1 MAAMNVQSG
10 DGGLNSPTTQRGV
23 ASAWSQIVRGGGG
36 ESEVVSPVLVATVGS
51 APAVPVPAPASPS
64 WSSFQEHAS
73 NFSPDWSPS
82 KVVQEAV
89 SSPDDS
95 GTEGQPDGSDNSG
108 GSNASK
114 KPVWNRPSNG
124 VVEVVSPVMG
134 AAWPALGESTKAS
147 PKSSSSESLKALS
160 DGPLPPALQVTGN
173 SSPSQKQASANNVNS
188 TSTPNHVAPA
198 RQRSM
203 KRGGGI
209 SSANVSAN
217 GVVSQQPPINQDSV
231 AETLHSTSGKPGTAA
246 EQPSPRDHTHKD
258 SQRGGFGSQSHS
270 GNDHHHQRGSYRRGN
285 GGQHLRDGSYHHN
298 YGGKRDHDRG
308 NQEWNQHSRS
318 FNNRDTHLQSQRGFS
333 RGYIRPSVHTS
344 APFIPP
350 PMPVPVQSFG
360 NNMMYPDVASPVIYV
375 PGPPPPDSLRAM
387 PFVAP
392 LPPPMYFAVPDPQL
406 HAKIVSQIDY
416 YFSNENLVK
425 DTYLRRNMD
434 EHGWVPISLIAGFK
448 KVLYLTDNVQLILD
462 AMRTSTIVE
471 VQGDKIR
478 RRNDWMRW
486 IMPAAVAAAA
496 HVQYSNPSSPQAVG
510 RSPNHEGLASQL
522 EGVALHEA
530 TRVPVETNFSRS
542 NSEEFTGGEETATIE
557 VSGFGH
563 AAAA

>member
-10 DGGLNSPTTQRGV
+10 DGGITTTSPRGV
-23 ASAWSQIVRGGGG
+23 VASPWTQIVRGGGGGG
-36 ESEVVSPVLVATVGS
+36 ESEVVTPVLVATAVGS
-51 APAVPVPAPASPS
+51 APAPASPS
-64 WSSFQEHAS
+64 WSSSAVQEHVSGFAS
-73 NFSPDWSPS
+73 DWSPS
-82 KVVQEAV
+82 KVVVVQEAV

-124 VVEVVSPVMG
+124 VVEAVSPVMG

-160 DGPLPPALQVTGN
+160 DGSLPPALQVTGN
-173 SSPSQKQASANNVNS
+173 SSPSHKQASANNVNS

-203 KRGGGI
+203 KRGGGV
-209 SSANVSAN
+209 SSSNVPAN
-217 GVVSQQPPINQDSV
+217 GVISQPPPTNQDSV

-258 SQRGGFGSQSHS
+258 PQRGGFGSQSHS

-308 NQEWNQHSRS
+308 IKNGTNI
-318 FNNRDTHLQSQRGFS
+318 RGFS

-360 NNMMYPDVASPVIYV
+360 NNMMYPDVASPVVYV
-375 PGPPPPDSLRAM
+375 QGPPPPDSLRAM

-406 HAKIVSQIDY
+406 HAKIVTQIDY

-425 DTYLRRNMD
+425 DIYLRTNMD
-434 EHGWVPISLIAGFK
+434 EHGWVPVSLIAGFK
-448 KVLYLTDNVQLILD
+448 KVSYLTDNVQLILD
-462 AMRTSTIVE
+462 AMRTSNIVE

-478 RRNDWMRW
+478 RRNDWMKW
-486 IMPAAVAAAA
+486 IMPAAAA
-496 HVQYSNPSSPQAVG
+496 QYSNPSSPLAVG

-522 EGVALHEA
+522 EGVALAA
-530 TRVPVETNFSRS
+530 TNQVPVGTNFSRS
-542 NSEEFTGGEETATIE
+542 NSEEFSGGEATTTVE
-557 VSGFGH
+557 VSGYEH
-563 AAAA
+563 ATVA